1 MPPLHGKMVVSRG
14 AGSNHGLPLPPD
26 ELIASHPQAL
36 GLLNGPGA
44 VCVVVGGLGG
54 RSNRLHRPPR
64 SRAQIRSSIKVAVLF
79 FDKFTFTHS
88 QASLLSMCTHP
99 VESSQK

>member
-1 MPPLHGKMVVSRG
+1 MRG
-14 AGSNHGLPLPPD
+14 AEDVGC
-26 ELIASHPQAL
+26 IASRKGCVL
-36 GLLNGPGA
+36 RLRF
-44 VCVVVGGLGG
+44 CVVGTY
-54 RSNRLHRPPR
+54 RSAPVLDATVAPYTT
-64 SRAQIRSSIKVAVLF
+64 STFKVAGLF

>member
-1 MPPLHGKMVVSRG
+1 MKRG
-14 AGSNHGLPLPPD
+14 VRGVTKSLRTLSTIYVFCEDLPWHL
-26 ELIASHPQAL
+26 
-36 GLLNGPGA
+36 
-44 VCVVVGGLGG
+44 
-54 RSNRLHRPPR
+54 
-64 SRAQIRSSIKVAVLF
+64 IKVAGLF